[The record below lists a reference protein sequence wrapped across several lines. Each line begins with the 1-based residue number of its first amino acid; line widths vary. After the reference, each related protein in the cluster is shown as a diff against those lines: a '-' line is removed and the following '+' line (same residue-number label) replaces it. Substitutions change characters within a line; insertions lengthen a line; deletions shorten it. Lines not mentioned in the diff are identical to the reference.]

1 MKLLSTFD
9 SAAWASFH
17 TAGDSKQSFKAQFFE
32 EINF

>member
-17 TAGDSKQSFKAQFFE
+17 TAGDSKQRSEAQFYE